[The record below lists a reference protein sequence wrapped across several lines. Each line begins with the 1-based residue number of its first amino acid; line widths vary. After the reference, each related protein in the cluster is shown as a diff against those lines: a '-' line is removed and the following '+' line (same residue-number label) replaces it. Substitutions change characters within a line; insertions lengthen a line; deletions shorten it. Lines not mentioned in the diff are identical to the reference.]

1 MDDSSSL
8 QIISSYTQ
16 VDSSS
21 SGALDISLETSL
33 SAHTLPRI
41 TPSASVDVSSLQP
54 IVTPSVV
61 ITPSATVDVLSLQP
75 IVTPSV
81 VITSSATVD
90 VSSLQPIVTPSVVW
104 QSLSSS
110 TTIST
115 RPPVCT
121 CSCKITRTVTDVSSK
136 IDEIQRN
143 LTVKK
148 KNLSSRRRKQHT
160 AVDDRSSSLTIG
172 LFGIVFLSLTFIVI
186 TISDVVQAIHYL
198 LSNFNSDRSF
208 RLAKKCF

>member
-61 ITPSATVDVLSLQP
+61 ITP
-75 IVTPSV
+75 
-81 VITSSATVD
+81 SATVD

-208 RLAKKCF
+208 RLAKK